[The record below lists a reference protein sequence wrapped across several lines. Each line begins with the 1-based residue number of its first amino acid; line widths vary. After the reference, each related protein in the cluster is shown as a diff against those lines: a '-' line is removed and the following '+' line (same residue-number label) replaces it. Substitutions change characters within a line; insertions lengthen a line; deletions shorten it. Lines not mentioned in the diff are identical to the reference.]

1 MKKNGKHDIFFASTI
16 LPALHLLKLL
26 LGIVAAFYLLLSTVH
41 GSNVYAAEEIDEQ
54 IQLFKVQAY
63 KYYNG
68 IGKPQN
74 YAKALNL
81 YKVAAQRGDAEAQF
95 VVGGM
100 FFKGMGTDPDLKE
113 AFKWLLKAA
122 KQNKRTPESM
132 QIIGSMYLRGSGV
145 PQSYK
150 EAKKW
155 LIPAAQANNLAAITD
170 LAFIYYHG
178 LDGQS
183 DLSRALEL
191 YTQAALQ
198 GDSLAQSNVGMMHA
212 TGTGTARDLAL
223 GYAWYSI
230 AASQGNTTARISRNS
245 LMADMSWEELNRA
258 QAISVSLY
266 QQIER
271 FNLQTQ
277 PRVPTAKNKTND

>member
-1 MKKNGKHDIFFASTI
+1 MKKNGKHDIFFTSTM
-16 LPALHLLKLL
+16 LLGSRFLKLL
-26 LGIVAAFYLLLSTVH
+26 LGIIAAFFLLLSSFDGV
-41 GSNVYAAEEIDEQ
+41 NVYAAEEIDEK
-54 IQLFKVQAY
+54 IQLFKIQAY

-68 IGKPQN
+68 IGRPQN

-100 FFKGMGTDPDLKE
+100 LFKGLGTDPDKKE
-113 AFKWLLKAA
+113 AFKWLLQAA
-122 KQNKRTPESM
+122 KQNERTPESM
-132 QIIGSMYLRGSGV
+132 QIIGSMYLRGNGV
-145 PQSYK
+145 PQSYI

-155 LIPAAQANNLAAITD
+155 LIPAAEANNLAAITD
-170 LAFIYYHG
+170 LAFIYYNG

-183 DLSRALEL
+183 DLPRALEL
-191 YTQAALQ
+191 YTKAAFQ
-198 GDSLAQSNVGMMHA
+198 GDSLAQSNVGMMYA
-212 TGTGTARDLAL
+212 TGTGTTRDLAQ

-230 AASQGNTTARISRNS
+230 AASQGNTTARINRNS

-277 PRVPTAKNKTND
+277 PSLPTAKNKTNN

>member
-1 MKKNGKHDIFFASTI
+1 MKKICRHHNFACLRCSRHTIF
-16 LPALHLLKLL
+16 LKLPL
-26 LGIVAAFYLLLSTVH
+26 KIVLGILLLLST
-41 GSNVYAAEEIDEQ
+41 SSTLDVYAAGGVDEKV
-54 IQLFKVQAY
+54 QLYKIQAY

-68 IGKPQN
+68 IGKPKN
-74 YAKALNL
+74 YAKALRL
-81 YKVAAQRGDAEAQF
+81 YQVAAQRGDAEAQF
-95 VVGGM
+95 IVGGM
-100 FFKGMGTDPDLKE
+100 LFKGLGTDPDKKE
-113 AFKWLLKAA
+113 AFKWLLQAA
-122 KQNKRTPESM
+122 KQGKHSPESM

-155 LIPAAQANNLAAITD
+155 LVSAAATNNMAAITD
-170 LAFIYYHG
+170 LAFIYYNG
-178 LDGQS
+178 LDGQRES
-183 DLSRALEL
+183 LKALEL
-191 YTQAALQ
+191 YTRAALQ

-212 TGTGTARDLAL
+212 TGTGTARDLAQ

-230 AASQGNTTARISRNS
+230 AASQGNTTARINRNS

-271 FNLQTQ
+271 FNLG
-277 PRVPTAKNKTND
+277 PEAILPAAKNKTNN